1 MIRILLQVVGGVCIV
16 AVFFF
21 GTLHYLNSSDAIS
34 RDAAR
39 AANVRLLKSALD
51 RYRVANG
58 RYPAPFPD
66 NPVEDLKATV
76 VGGGFLKSLP
86 PDPSDRVMRY
96 SVGGGTEGKRYA
108 LKVPLETGDCVTGIG
123 FEGTGWYAPA
133 PPCPF

>member
-1 MIRILLQVVGGVCIV
+1 MIRILLQIVGGVCIV

-21 GTLHYLNSSDAIS
+21 GTLYYLNSSDATS
-34 RDAAR
+34 RDATR
-39 AANVRLLKSALD
+39 VANVRLLKSALD
-51 RYRVANG
+51 RYRVAKG

-66 NPVEDLKATV
+66 NPVEDLKPALV
-76 VGGGFLKSLP
+76 DGGLLKSLP
-86 PDPSDRVMRY
+86 ADPSDRVMRY

-123 FEGTGWYAPA
+123 FEQSGWYAPA